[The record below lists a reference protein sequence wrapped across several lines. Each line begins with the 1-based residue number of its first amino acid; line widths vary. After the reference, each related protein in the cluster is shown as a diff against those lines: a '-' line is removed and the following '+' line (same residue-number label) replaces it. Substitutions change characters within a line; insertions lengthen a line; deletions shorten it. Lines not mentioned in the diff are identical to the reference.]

1 MNVIIIQKN
10 GTIENKIMKDFNK
23 IYSLCKYRSNNSFVK
38 LHTWLCEDYVLELYG
53 KEKDKEINI
62 NHFEFPSPIEYEN
75 YYGNLCVVKLN
86 LKEEVIH
93 LDIEEWNTW
102 YKNMFEDFE
111 SIESIESGDNLSEKS
126 DEICFILDQN
136 NELDFEDYIDES

>member
-10 GTIENKIMKDFNK
+10 GNIENKIMKDFNK
-23 IYSLCKYRSNNSFVK
+23 MYSLCKYRTKNSFVK

-62 NHFEFPSPIEYEN
+62 NHFEFPSPIEHET

-86 LKEEVIH
+86 LKEEVIN
-93 LDIEEWNTW
+93 LDLEEWNAW

-111 SIESIESGDNLSEKS
+111 SIESEDNLSEKS
-126 DEICFILDQN
+126 DEIFFNLDQN
-136 NELDFEDYIDES
+136 NELDFEDYINESQ

>member
-111 SIESIESGDNLSEKS
+111 SIESVDNLSEKS

-136 NELDFEDYIDES
+136 NELDFEDYIDESQ